1 MEVRRAKLSD
11 NFFYFQFLDKCS
23 KNRQF
28 CDIEVEIKILVIKLI
43 EKRRSSMILNKKFIQ
58 SVIPSC
64 LLPYKDS
71 ADIKEFSV
79 DSRTLKSG
87 DFFVALS
94 GSHHD
99 GHFFV
104 QDAIKNGAVGCMIQQ
119 GKEDCLKSID
129 NAVCKSLC
137 VIVVPDTKKALGE
150 LASAWRNQFTYP
162 VACVTGSVGKTT
174 VKNLISLMLDAAGIN
189 HLVSKANQNS
199 YIGLCLNILKMSN
212 EHKVAVFECGISRR
226 DEMRKLVEIARP
238 TVGVIT
244 NVGHSHME
252 GLGSLSDIAAEKRA
266 LFSLFNEHNIGIV
279 NGDQALLASVG
290 YPHPTVK
297 FGTKTTNQI
306 QARKISVKNGN
317 VSFALKVYN
326 EKASITLN
334 DPHKGMIFNVLAAA
348 ACAHILGCSFNSIV
362 KALESYK
369 AETGRFEKISISGA
383 YGTVINDAYNASPE
397 SMKEALLALQSYQT
411 DGDKIAVL
419 GDMLELGMH
428 SAFWHRQLGRFLRK
442 VPSLKEVILV
452 GKEVEWTKK
461 TLPVGIKSEHVPT
474 WDVALEKVKQLK
486 NKKQVILVK
495 GSRGMQLDN
504 VVKGLAEQ

>member
-1 MEVRRAKLSD
+1 
-11 NFFYFQFLDKCS
+11 
-23 KNRQF
+23 
-28 CDIEVEIKILVIKLI
+28 
-43 EKRRSSMILNKKFIQ
+43 MILNKNFIQ
-58 SVIPSC
+58 SVLSSC

-71 ADIKEFSV
+71 AEVNEFSV

-87 DFFVALS
+87 DFFVALR

-99 GHFFV
+99 GHSFV
-104 QDAIKNGAVGCMIQQ
+104 SDVVTKGAVGCMIQK
-119 GKEDCLKSID
+119 GSENCLDAIAHEVRNK
-129 NAVCKSLC
+129 LC

-174 VKNLISLMLDAAGIN
+174 VKNLISLMLDSAGIS
-189 HLVSKANQNS
+189 HVASKANQNS
-199 YIGLCLNILKMSN
+199 YIGLCLNILKMSA
-212 EHKVAVFECGISRR
+212 EHKAAVFECGITRR
-226 DEMRKLVEIARP
+226 GEMRKLVEIVRP

-244 NVGHSHME
+244 NIGHSHME
-252 GLGSLSDIAAEKRA
+252 GLGSLTDIAAEKRT
-266 LFSLFNEHNIGIV
+266 LFSLFNENNIGIV

-306 QARKISVKNGN
+306 QARKISVKDGK

-326 EKASITLN
+326 DKALITLH

-348 ACAHILGCSFNSIV
+348 SCAYILGCSFSSIV
-362 KALESYK
+362 KALELYK
-369 AETGRFEKISISGA
+369 AETGRFEKVSISGA

-397 SMKEALLALQSYQT
+397 SMKEALLALQSYQA

-461 TLPVGIKSEHVPT
+461 TLPVSIKSEHVAT
-474 WDVALEKVKQLK
+474 WDIALEKVKQLK
-486 NKKQVILVK
+486 NSKQVILVK